1 MHEKQNWSLSGWC
14 RFVRQVQAASV
25 TTPLMLSERLTAAAS
40 ACSTGRQTEANAEN
54 AFRVQSTD
62 VRWSHWFS
70 AGHAVLRGQQ
80 QASVCRTV
88 FISSWAWG
96 LLCVFECTHTHTHRA
111 VIKHWPCGQPH
122 TALFFPVNVCVCVCV
137 RAQASFPIH
146 RPFCVGVC
154 QRCCLQAG
162 PHCVEPLLLID
173 TGPLALRVPMAPQ
186 PQRTEGWNRSPGPGE
201 SLFALPF
208 LSPGAPGSSCGLD
221 VKNLRWEEVIMWSQL
236 QLSTPGPPIV
246 QVWSVCVCVCAV
258 LTCRPFRCPL

>member
-137 RAQASFPIH
+137 CARKPPS
-146 RPFCVGVC
+146 PF
-154 QRCCLQAG
+154 
-162 PHCVEPLLLID
+162 
-173 TGPLALRVPMAPQ
+173 TGPFVWVSVSGVVCRQAPIVLNHCSLLTQGPWRFVFPWPPSHSGRKAETGAPDLGRVCLH
-186 PQRTEGWNRSPGPGE
+186 SPFSPPV
-201 SLFALPF
+201 L
-208 LSPGAPGSSCGLD
+208 PGALVGWT
-221 VKNLRWEEVIMWSQL
+221 LRI
-236 QLSTPGPPIV
+236 
-246 QVWSVCVCVCAV
+246 
-258 LTCRPFRCPL
+258 